1 METPDNKVQYSME
14 QVNSKKTKKTANH
27 SKNPKK
33 QKVIFQDASLN
44 RFSLLDEESDEE
56 IAFPQVQEMKT
67 PETDLLGPAP
77 LDVPVLTRTTNSHEV
92 KKKWKMG
99 FAWADEMEDC

>member
-14 QVNSKKTKKTANH
+14 PVKSKKTKKTVNK

-33 QKVIFQDASLN
+33 QKGHFQDASLN
-44 RFSLLDEESDEE
+44 RFSLLDEESEE
-56 IAFPQVQEMKT
+56 IQVQEMKT
-67 PETDLLGPAP
+67 PETDLLVPAP

-99 FAWADEMEDC
+99 FSWADEMDDC